1 MNAQMSGLI
10 VFLCFPLTYHAQRQD
25 DTESSCSM
33 AGIAVLIM
41 LLILLLGVIAF
52 CSILL
57 WRRKEIK
64 LFGWI
69 FKLEREKENNLVIT
83 GETKTQTDKSR
94 NSISFSTS
102 TQSERSSEIE
112 RGNNIFHLNSGY
124 EQEFSA
130 DPSKKCKHRECRIA
144 NERESLYEN
153 QVLEHERTF
162 IRSNRY
168 REDSTSLSSS
178 NQSEDESENTFSSY
192 PGNIHDSRKT
202 ESKQNEKPGLCV
214 QTGRSCYVNQ
224 VLEHERNT
232 MVSYEDLKID
242 PVQADKSEY
251 EGLKL

>member
-130 DPSKKCKHRECRIA
+130 DP
-144 NERESLYEN
+144 
-153 QVLEHERTF
+153 
-162 IRSNRY
+162 RSNRY

>member
-130 DPSKKCKHRECRIA
+130 DPS
-144 NERESLYEN
+144 
-153 QVLEHERTF
+153 
-162 IRSNRY
+162 RSNRY